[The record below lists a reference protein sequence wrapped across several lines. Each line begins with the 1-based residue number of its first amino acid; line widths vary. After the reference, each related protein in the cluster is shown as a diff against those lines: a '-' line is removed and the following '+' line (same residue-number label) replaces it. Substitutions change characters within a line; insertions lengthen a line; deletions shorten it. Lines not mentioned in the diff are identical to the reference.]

1 MSDLPPRDAS
11 LSNLRTRIRA
21 AIVLILLAMF
31 VLAARLWQLQLLQ
44 GETFVE
50 MSQSNRVR
58 IVRLPPPR
66 GKIIDS
72 AGHVVAENSPSFTFS
87 VVPGE
92 FKDPQRLIQTC
103 SDVLGMT
110 PEKLR
115 GQLERSRTIPR
126 FMNYPLKRNMSL
138 EEVSLLKSQLANLK
152 GVSLE
157 AKPRRVYPWE
167 ETLCHVTGTLG
178 EISSEELVKGPKLGY
193 RAGDLV
199 GKSGIEKE
207 YETYLKGEEGWE
219 RIEIDAK
226 GRQLGVV
233 SRRAAQ
239 PGADIQLT
247 VNVEFQRYI
256 EDVFIHR
263 AGSVVAVD
271 PDTGRILAM
280 VSKPGFDLNM
290 FSPSIGERQWK
301 TLNSDPLHPLE
312 NRSTR
317 GLYSPAS
324 TFKIVTAAAGLA
336 EDLIDPQHKFT
347 CKGDLEVRGQVFRCW
362 NHYGHGKVALHRAIV
377 ESCDIYF
384 YELGLRLGGDRIARW
399 ASQFGLGQPTGVSLP
414 QELPGLLPTTAW
426 KFRTYGEPWK
436 DGETVT
442 LAIGQGYLV
451 STPVQLAMMTAALA
465 NGGKL
470 LKPAIVHRVV
480 SNDGNTIFQ
489 HVPLIRR
496 HIPLDPRAMA
506 VLSAAMRDVVSDR
519 VGTGRRCRIPGLN
532 IKAKTGTSQVIRLKE
547 RVAEE
552 ERIPYHERTHAIFV
566 AYVDDQ
572 PKKFA
577 LVVIVEH
584 GGGGGASAAPI
595 ARKIIA
601 RYYGVPDPGDPPE
614 R

>member
-1 MSDLPPRDAS
+1 MAELPFREAS
-11 LSNLRTRIRA
+11 LSYLRTRIRF
-21 AIVLILLAMF
+21 AIVIMLLAMG
-31 VLAARLWQLQLLQ
+31 LLGARLWQLQLLR
-44 GETFVE
+44 GESFVE

-72 AGHVVAENSPSFTFS
+72 AGNIVAENNPSFTFS
-87 VVPGE
+87 IVPGE
-92 FKDPQRLIQTC
+92 LKDSQKLIQNC
-103 SDVLGMT
+103 SDILGMT

-115 GQLERSRTIPR
+115 GMLERSRTIPR

-138 EEVSLLKSQLANLK
+138 EEVSLLKSQLSDLK

-157 AKPRRVYPWE
+157 AKPRRVYPWG
-167 ETLCHVTGTLG
+167 ETLCHVAGTLG
-178 EISSEELVKGPKLGY
+178 EISSEALVKGPKLGY
-193 RAGDLV
+193 HAGDVV

-207 YETYLKGEEGWE
+207 YETHLKGEEGWE

-226 GRQLGVV
+226 GRQLGVF
-233 SRRAAQ
+233 SKHAPQ
-239 PGADIQLT
+239 QGADVMLT
-247 VNVEFQRYI
+247 VNAEFQRYV

-271 PDTGRILAM
+271 PDSGRILAM
-280 VSKPGFDLNM
+280 ASKPGFDLNM
-290 FSPSIGERQWK
+290 FSPSISERQWK

-312 NRSTR
+312 NRSIR

-336 EDLIDPQHKFT
+336 ENLIDPQHKFT
-347 CKGDLEVRGQVFRCW
+347 CKGDLELRGQVFRCW
-362 NHYGHGKVALHRAIV
+362 NHYGHGKVGLHRAIV

-399 ASQFGLGQPTGVSLP
+399 ASLFGLGQPTGIGLP

-426 KFRTYGEPWK
+426 KLRTYGAPWK
-436 DGETVT
+436 EGETVT

-470 LKPAIVHRVV
+470 LKPAIVQKVV
-480 SNDGNTIFQ
+480 SPGGKVVFD
-489 HVPLIRR
+489 HVPLVRR
-496 HIPLDPRAMA
+496 HISLDPAA
-506 VLSAAMRDVVSDR
+506 LSLLSAAMRDVVADKR
-519 VGTGRRCRIPGLN
+519 GTGRRCRIAGLN
-532 IKAKTGTSQVIRLKE
+532 IKAKTGTSQVIRVKE
-547 RVAEE
+547 RIGEDDQ
-552 ERIPYHERTHAIFV
+552 IPYHERTHAIFI

-601 RYYGVPDPGDPPE
+601 KYYGVPDPGDPPD
-614 R
+614 

>member
-1 MSDLPPRDAS
+1 MTELPIRDAS
-11 LSNLRTRIRA
+11 LAYLRNRIKV
-21 AIVLILLAMF
+21 AIVIMLLAMGL
-31 VLAARLWQLQLLQ
+31 LAARLWQLQLLR
-44 GETFVE
+44 GESFIE
-50 MSQSNRVR
+50 MSQGNRVR
-58 IVRLPPPR
+58 VVRLPPPR
-66 GKIIDS
+66 GKIVDS

-87 VVPGE
+87 IIPGE
-92 FKDPQRLIQTC
+92 LKDPQRLIRTC
-103 SDVLGMT
+103 SDALGMT

-115 GQLERSRTIPR
+115 GLLERSGTIPR
-126 FMNYPLKRNMSL
+126 FMAFPLKRNMSL
-138 EEVSLLKSQLANLK
+138 EEVSLLKSQVTDLK

-157 AKPRRVYPWE
+157 ARPRRVYPWE
-167 ETLCHVTGTLG
+167 ETLCHVAGTLG
-178 EISSEELVKGPKLGY
+178 EISPEALAKGPKLGY
-193 RAGDLV
+193 QAGDLL

-207 YETYLKGEEGWE
+207 YETHLKGEEGWE
-219 RIEIDAK
+219 KIEIDAK

-233 SRRAAQ
+233 SRQAPQ
-239 PGADIQLT
+239 PGADVILT
-247 VNVEFQRYI
+247 VDAEFQRYA

-263 AGSVVAVD
+263 AGSIVAVE

-280 VSKPGFDLNM
+280 VSKPGFDLNL
-290 FSPSIGERQWK
+290 FSPSISERQWK
-301 TLNSDPLHPLE
+301 ALNSDPLHPLE

-336 EDLIDPQHKFT
+336 EDRIDPQHRFS
-347 CKGDLEVRGQVFRCW
+347 CKGSLDLRGQVFRCW
-362 NHYGHGKVALHRAIV
+362 NHYGHGKVGLHRAIV

-399 ASQFGLGQPTGVSLP
+399 ASHFGLGQPTGIGLP
-414 QELPGLLPTTAW
+414 QELPGLLPTSAW
-426 KFRTYGEPWK
+426 KLRTYGEPWK

-470 LKPAIVHRVV
+470 LKPAIVQKVV
-480 SNDGNTIFQ
+480 SLDGKMIFDHQ
-489 HVPLIRR
+489 PLVRSTL
-496 HIPLDPRAMA
+496 PLDRGAFSL
-506 VLSAAMRDVVSDR
+506 LSEAMRDVVSDKR
-519 VGTGRRCRIPGLN
+519 GTGKRCRIPGLN
-532 IKAKTGTSQVIRLKE
+532 IKAKTGTSQVIRIKE
-547 RVAEE
+547 RIAEE
-552 ERIPYHERTHAIFV
+552 DRIPYHERTHAIFV

-601 RYYGVPDPGDPPE
+601 RYYGRPDPGDPSD
-614 R
+614 